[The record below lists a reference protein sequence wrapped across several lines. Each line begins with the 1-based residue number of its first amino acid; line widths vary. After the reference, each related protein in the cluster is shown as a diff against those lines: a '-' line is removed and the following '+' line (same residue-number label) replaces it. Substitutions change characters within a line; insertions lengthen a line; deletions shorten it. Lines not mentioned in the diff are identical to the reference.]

1 MTHFK
6 STGFLGLGKG
16 LHVCDFCNKEFEE
29 LPNAVDCE
37 KEHYKAFDPKELF
50 HKLEE
55 QIEVVRSNASTT
67 TERVVVGHKKVDLG
81 IWGET
86 TQAQYDTRTRD
97 VPEYQVEESVAK
109 SIPDLAELEIIRR
122 GEEVLPNL
130 IGKYRSGKN
139 IAIIKRILK
148 KMPPKQVGLQ
158 FKKYE
163 MFKEAEKWF
172 SEHELF
178 DDAKNVRNKLKVK
191 IDQTVVHGDYVD
203 DRDTTY
209 VDDRDTI
216 VKDSVVN
223 KSEIGAGGDDKFAKL
238 KELKEMF
245 DSGFISNEEMEKM
258 KKDIMGK

>member
-6 STGFLGLGKG
+6 NTGFLGLGKG

-37 KEHYKAFDPKELF
+37 KEHYKAFGPKELF

-67 TERVVVGHKKVDLG
+67 TEQVVVGHKKVDLG

-130 IGKYRSGKN
+130 IGEYRSGKN

-148 KMPPKQVGLQ
+148 KIPPKQVGLQ

-163 MFKEAEKWF
+163 MFQEAEEWF
-172 SEHELF
+172 SSHQLF
-178 DDAKNVRNKLKVK
+178 EEAKKVRNELRVNVE
-191 IDQTVVHGDYVD
+191 QTVVEGDQI
-203 DRDTTY
+203 TKTE
-209 VDDRDTI
+209 I
-216 VKDSVVN
+216 KDSVLN
-223 KSEIGAGGDDKFAKL
+223 RSNINSGGDDKFAKL

-245 DSGFISNEEMEKM
+245 DSGFISNEEMEEM
-258 KKDIMGK
+258 KKDIIGK